1 MPRFTGELVAGSD
14 CSSGHASASASSGN
28 PVASVRNGWPP
39 AIRHVSP
46 SIRSTKAGPVVISS
60 PAVTRSRVRRA
71 DAPGAIS
78 AASGQ
83 GTRATGDRRPLD
95 VDHAA
100 RVPGQPD
107 DVPDPARLDGVAVER
122 AVALGVQ
129 RQEPGRRGQL
139 EMAER
144 AVRGRLEQQRVPQPA
159 LADDRLAPP
168 PAAPPFG
175 DGPPDPVAGR
185 RPARAGSPDEPG
197 ARPVAQ
203 EPTPSAASDASQR
216 SDAERSSPGQPGRHP
231 PGHPDVPV
239 AVLEVHRAALADPGQ
254 QLARRVRHRDVDVLP
269 QRRQERRDLGPQ
281 RVEPEARRRGDEDL
295 TRSPPAPASTRRRP
309 GTGGRPC

>member
-1 MPRFTGELVAGSD
+1 MR
-14 CSSGHASASASSGN
+14 
-28 PVASVRNGWPP
+28 P
-39 AIRHVSP
+39 A
-46 SIRSTKAGPVVISS
+46 
-60 PAVTRSRVRRA
+60 
-71 DAPGAIS
+71 AIS
-78 AASGQ
+78 RRGQ
-83 GTRATGDRRPLD
+83 GTRATCDRRPLD

-129 RQEPGRRGQL
+129 RQEARRRGQL
-139 EMAER
+139 EVAER
-144 AVRGRLEQQRVPQPA
+144 AVRGRLEQERVPQPA
-159 LADDRLAPP
+159 LADDRLAPA

-216 SDAERSSPGQPGRHP
+216 SDAERSSPASPAPSARS
-231 PGHPDVPV
+231 PGHLDRGTRRPPCR
-239 AVLEVHRAALADPGQ
+239 ARGPGPAARPPRTAPRRRCPPTGTPGARRSRRAACRGRTRSP
-254 QLARRVRHRDVDVLP
+254 P
-269 QRRQERRDLGPQ
+269 
-281 RVEPEARRRGDEDL
+281 RRGPS
-295 TRSPPAPASTRRRP
+295 RSPPAPVWSRRRP